1 MKLPLDDFIEI
12 LRKLAALSLSEQD
25 PSAKTL
31 STNLFLRTLPFFR
44 TLDPKKDQYKLEP
57 HIILEKFKALESSI
71 TQLIQ
76 GFSVSKPLIKS
87 IEISSESLFLDFFLD
102 KLTKNAINTVFLH
115 EMWRFLR
122 NFTSKPRNSSTLNIL
137 LVFELIKLEFLGFSI
152 PSDDLRDFPLHSS
165 LFTHE
170 LPQYSAFL
178 SENSSKIDSLD
189 PKGNSPYKLALF
201 LHKFDHAR
209 LIISRNSD
217 SKLRYFPLASSGFED
232 TIILKEK
239 PLLREIFLALQ
250 RKKLERWE
258 KTRFLLSEKLKE
270 IPDFDSEM
278 NWECDS
284 KFLPFLC
291 QIAPKDTCK
300 IQKKGDNLT
309 ISLSV
314 LGFGNFSMKTGD
326 FLAVFANSQVFLVD
340 KAQGKIQ
347 QLNQDF
353 TDEIFLESLIKKTLE
368 NPRNFYQETD
378 LKTEKMRFEVLKNI
392 KGKPIVEKIEN
403 FDAFKYEIK
412 GEMLM
417 KKRLG
422 NPKFCF
428 IEKNEGFK
436 HYFEKTMKEAVFLYR
451 SCEYFNENYSVI
463 EDLCEVY
470 KKLEKTNLRGN
481 SSAFQQRSKNINA
494 TLWMIKDFPLNFQHI
509 IPILEILEIFSSN
522 IRKFK
527 DFLKTFGYK
536 SYFPIKVTIPLIF
549 SIYAS
554 ITFSKFRFETAGIRD
569 ITIKSQNFEHSFA
582 ESDQSLEI
590 AHQKFNSL
598 IKTRNKTSTNSDY
611 FNIFE
616 EKNPVFEENL
626 QEEEEDS
633 DIAQTPRILQKNLK
647 TMVSKNNHYII
658 EEISPEIR
666 GIIKNAM
673 DLNRNFIKKFN
684 GNNKE
689 TVIWGEEKEK
699 EGSLDKS
706 FQELEMIVRERLRG
720 KGKGKAKG
728 AKEKKVRDVDVQLKK
743 I

>member
-12 LRKLAALSLSEQD
+12 LRKLSVLSLCEQD

-31 STNLFLRTLPFFR
+31 STNFFLKTLPFFR
-44 TLDPKKDQYKLEP
+44 TLDPKKDQYQLEP
-57 HIILEKFKALESSI
+57 QTLIEKFKVLESSI
-71 TQLIQ
+71 NQLIRGLSQ
-76 GFSVSKPLIKS
+76 AKKLIKN
-87 IEISSESLFLDFFLD
+87 IDISSESQFLDFFRD
-102 KLTKNAINTVFLH
+102 KLTKNTINTIFLH
-115 EMWRFLR
+115 ELWRFIR
-122 NFTSKPRNSSTLNIL
+122 NFSLKPRDFSTINFPLI
-137 LVFELIKLEFLGFSI
+137 FELIKLGFLGFSI
-152 PSDDLRDFPLHSS
+152 PSDDYHDFPLHSS

-170 LPQYSAFL
+170 LSRFEELLSANPSL
-178 SENSSKIDSLD
+178 IDSLD

-201 LHKFDHAR
+201 LHKFDFAK
-209 LIISRNSD
+209 LILSCNSD

-258 KTRFLLSEKLKE
+258 KSRFLLSEKLKQ
-270 IPDFDSEM
+270 IPDFDAQM

-300 IQKKGDNLT
+300 IQKKGDKLT

-314 LGFGNFSMKTGD
+314 LGFGNFSVKNGD
-326 FLAVFANSQVFLVD
+326 FLAVFANSQVFLID

-353 TDEIFLESLIKKTLE
+353 TDEIFLENLIKKTLE
-368 NPRNFYQETD
+368 NPQNFYQETD

-403 FDAFKYEIK
+403 FEAFKYEIK
-412 GEMLM
+412 GEMVM

-422 NPKFCF
+422 NPKFSF
-428 IEKNEGFK
+428 IEKNLGFED
-436 HYFEKTMKEAVFLYR
+436 YFEKAVKDAVFLYR
-451 SCEYFNENYSVI
+451 NNEYFNMDYSVI
-463 EDLCEVY
+463 SHLCEVY
-470 KKLEKTNLRGN
+470 KKLEKENLRGN
-481 SSAFQQRSKNINA
+481 SACFQQRSKNINA

-536 SYFPIKVTIPLIF
+536 SYFPIKVSIPLFF

-554 ITFSKFRFETAGIRD
+554 ITFSKFRFETAIIRE
-569 ITIKSQNFEHSFA
+569 ISLKSQNFEQSFA

-598 IKTRNKTSTNSDY
+598 IKTRNKASTNSDY
-611 FNIFE
+611 LNIFE
-616 EKNPVFEENL
+616 EKNAIFEENL
-626 QEEEEDS
+626 QEEEE
-633 DIAQTPRILQKNLK
+633 ILAQIPRILHKNLK
-647 TMVSKNNHYII
+647 TMVSKNNCFII
-658 EEISPEIR
+658 EEISPELR

-689 TVIWGEEKEK
+689 TVIWGEDKEK
-699 EGSLDKS
+699 ESSLDKS
-706 FQELEMIVRERLRG
+706 FQELEMIVKG
-720 KGKGKAKG
+720 KGKGKG
-728 AKEKKVRDVDVQLKK
+728 GKEKKLRDVDVKLKR
-743 I
+743 